1 MKKKQKQ
8 ELKDK
13 ETTELRERRRE
24 LAAALVKKVK
34 VVNLGEI
41 RREAARIATILR
53 QREMKN
59 ETA

>member
-53 QREMKN
+53 QREMKH

>member
-1 MKKKQKQ
+1 
-8 ELKDK
+8 
-13 ETTELRERRRE
+13 
-24 LAAALVKKVK
+24 VKKVK